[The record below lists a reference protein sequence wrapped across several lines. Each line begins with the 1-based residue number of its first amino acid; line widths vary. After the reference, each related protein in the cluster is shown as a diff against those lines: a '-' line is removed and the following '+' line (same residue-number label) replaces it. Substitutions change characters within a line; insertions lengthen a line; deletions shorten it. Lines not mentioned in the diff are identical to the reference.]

1 MADGKEVNASEGIEA
16 SSSASQD
23 EITLDK
29 LKALS
34 MEELR
39 KMAEQCGIT
48 VYGKARQSE
57 LLRLVANHFS
67 LESEEAETGK
77 NEERQYKIK
86 DTIIKGLQEQRDL
99 GVYVHKS
106 LKVAG
111 YFEKAFNK
119 AYAILGFIN
128 RDIEYKNKQVL
139 DDDFTEVVE
148 DSKRIRECKN
158 HQDSENKMG
167 ETSLKV
173 EDIMGSHIE
182 DPITFWGQSIE
193 LIEVLLKMSTALTEI
208 CPFAAKVFGDP
219 APEKIYGGLYS
230 EDQCWY
236 RCKLKKLM
244 TNEKCLMTYIDY
256 GNSETLKKSCI
267 VELPEDLQCPGLASK
282 FRLWG
287 LQIPPKQDVTPF
299 DQGRRFLASL
309 INDKIIRISHRD
321 TAQDGAFLVDA
332 ESDALNIGQE
342 VVEKGFAEKC
352 KTASVQ
358 NYEGIKSNT
367 ALLISARNAEGFQ
380 GLSSGSQRVK
390 NMLVSRNGQL
400 GSKPK
405 GQVDNVEHKNKDIK
419 MDRENALVHALERK
433 PSVQCRSGQKLNMIK
448 MQHDQRLLE
457 DQNEKLRAKNSTYLQ
472 NCHLLEGQ
480 LKQQQLELK
489 KMEEELKQHQKV
501 ELKLADELKHAVET
515 KLKCLANK
523 VEKLRQLRSEFNEN
537 RFGDDLSEAVKVITE
552 GCLCTLLSMKVLE
565 STWNEYNSAQE
576 TLQTCNSME
585 EVHSLIDKRNTVRNT
600 LYASAEEFISE
611 VDKLPIENRMN
622 VLKSLACS
630 LDAAYGP
637 YEVEHNSYE
646 VLDQFFEW
654 RNSKLQEFNNVK
666 HRTDNSLRML
676 SEWFN
681 KTMKFFDLNSSASLS
696 SLEVVRGVDVM
707 LDQAEHDIYKELE
720 ISTTQ
725 AGEADMKIIHSAFN
739 KVMQKINEE
748 QDFLLVVQ
756 NKYAASVQFKEQVG
770 QWLNTYPNVGDLLSI
785 KRSLKNLKAQLRWKL
800 VEKNNLED
808 LGSYDEVTIH
818 EMKEEIHRLR
828 DNIYEEI
835 GCEQKEY
842 ERLGNVVQNWFP
854 ELPLLHPEAAI
865 KTYMQSAGLL
875 TDSLERDLFDPEP
888 MRELSSK
895 RPLVCSEIKSQRILL
910 KGYSVDIATE
920 AKMIER
926 AAKYHQAW
934 SVLKEESGLLPILY
948 LFACKSEPVA
958 YVMVP
963 FYPGWCLKT
972 VQATKPLISEE
983 VIKVMKGVAVGL
995 QTLHNSNIVHG
1006 ALHPHNVFAIN
1017 RERGI
1022 VGDFDFTKTADQR
1035 NIVSW
1040 MVADKLDLVAPE
1052 VRSGQSAVP
1061 ATDVFAYGCLLLW
1074 LNFPKND
1081 FTVNPGGTPDL
1092 SELSMDPKLLSLVS
1106 RLISFNPN
1114 DRLRVDQML
1123 KEDCFLEIK
1132 TADTIHEDANTS
1144 ASNETIVASVF
1155 ADETKSELLGE
1166 AAT

>member
-1 MADGKEVNASEGIEA
+1 MDNGKEVNASEG
-16 SSSASQD
+16 
-23 EITLDK
+23 
-29 LKALS
+29 
-34 MEELR
+34 
-39 KMAEQCGIT
+39 
-48 VYGKARQSE
+48 
-57 LLRLVANHFS
+57 
-67 LESEEAETGK
+67 
-77 NEERQYKIK
+77 
-86 DTIIKGLQEQRDL
+86 
-99 GVYVHKS
+99 
-106 LKVAG
+106 KV
-111 YFEKAFNK
+111 
-119 AYAILGFIN
+119 
-128 RDIEYKNKQVL
+128 
-139 DDDFTEVVE
+139 
-148 DSKRIRECKN
+148 
-158 HQDSENKMG
+158 
-167 ETSLKV
+167 LKV

-193 LIEVLLKMSTALTEI
+193 LIQELLKMSTALTEI

-219 APEKIYGGLYS
+219 VPEKIYGGLYS

-236 RCKLKKLM
+236 RCKLRKM
-244 TNEKCLMTYIDY
+244 MNNEKCLMTYVDY

-287 LQIPPKQDVTPF
+287 LQIPPKQDVNPF

-309 INDKIIRISHRD
+309 INDKIIRISHRE

-332 ESDALNIGQE
+332 ESDALDIGQE
-342 VVEKGFAEKC
+342 VAEKGFAEKC
-352 KTASVQ
+352 NAASVH
-358 NYEGIKSNT
+358 NYKGIKSNT
-367 ALLISARNAEGFQ
+367 APMISGRNVEGFQ

-390 NMLVSRNGQL
+390 NMLDSRNGQL
-400 GSKPK
+400 GNKPK
-405 GQVDNVEHKNKDIK
+405 GRVDTVEQKTRDLK
-419 MDRENALVHALERK
+419 MDGENALVHALERK
-433 PSVQCRSGQKLNMIK
+433 TLAQCSSGQKLNMIK

-489 KMEEELKQHQKV
+489 KMEEELKQQQEA

-515 KLKCLANK
+515 KLKYLASK
-523 VEKLRQLRSEFNEN
+523 VEKLKWVRSEFNEN

-552 GCLCTLLSMKVLE
+552 GCLCTPLSMKRLE
-565 STWNEYNSAQE
+565 STWNEYNCAQE
-576 TLQTCNSME
+576 TLQICKSVD
-585 EVHSLIDKRNTVRNT
+585 EVHSLIDKRNEVRYT
-600 LYASAEEFISE
+600 LYAAAEEFISE
-611 VDKLPIENRMN
+611 VDRLPIGDRVN

-630 LDAAYGP
+630 LEAAYGL

-654 RNSKLQEFNNVK
+654 RNSKLQEFNKVK
-666 HRTDNSLRML
+666 HRTDNSLRVL
-676 SEWFN
+676 SEWFD
-681 KTMKFFDLNSSASLS
+681 KAMKFFDLNSSTSLS
-696 SLEVVRGVDVM
+696 SMEVVQSVDVM
-707 LDQAEHDIYKELE
+707 LDEAEHDVSKELE

-725 AGEADMKIIHSAFN
+725 KGEADMKIICSTFN
-739 KVMQKINEE
+739 NVMQKIHEE
-748 QDFLLVVQ
+748 QDLLLILQ

-770 QWLNTYPNVGDLLSI
+770 QWLNTYPSIGDLLSI
-785 KRSLKNLKAQLRWKL
+785 KKSVKNLKAQLRWKL

-808 LGSYDEVTIH
+808 LGNYDEVKIQ
-818 EMKEEIHRLR
+818 EMKEEIRRLR

-835 GCEQKEY
+835 CSERKEY

-854 ELPLLHPEAAI
+854 ELPLLHPEAGI

-895 RPLVCSEIKSQRILL
+895 RPLVCSEVKSQRILL

-926 AAKYHQAW
+926 AAKYHEAW

-972 VQATKPLISEE
+972 VQATNPLISVE
-983 VIKVMKGVAVGL
+983 VIKVMQGVAVGL
-995 QTLHNSNIVHG
+995 QTLHKLSIVHA
-1006 ALHPHNVFAIN
+1006 ALHPHNVFAVN

-1035 NIVSW
+1035 NIANW

-1052 VRSGQSAVP
+1052 VRRGQSAVP

-1074 LNFPKND
+1074 LNVPKTE
-1081 FTVNPGGTPDL
+1081 FTVNPDGTPDF

-1106 RLISFNPN
+1106 RLVCFNPN
-1114 DRLRVDQML
+1114 DRLRIDQVL
-1123 KEDCFLEIK
+1123 KDDFFWGIE
-1132 TADTIHEDANTS
+1132 TPDTVHKETNTFVS
-1144 ASNETIVASVF
+1144 DETVVASAF